1 MYKEVR
7 DYTSRTTTRY
17 SLLTGLPTQIFPQLP
32 EHRAVEEKV
41 KISPRSIIGSPPIV
55 FFSFQ
60 KVDENGNALN
70 QNSSETK
77 KNKKEKRDK
86 NVVLINSQDVV
97 GHRSDII
104 DDLDKLVEFID
115 GNEEQQQQQQS
126 GAKSK
131 SNLHKSK
138 LHKHVSTEEKPV
150 NKKQRTRSKA
160 KNGDMQKSTSME
172 EISTTKLEDF
182 NFSKDSD
189 SKVPLRPT
197 KSNADRP
204 RERRSWGNSEVS
216 RRRSELRGELEKFIL
231 IYFSY
236 RRICAPFCVRK

>member
-1 MYKEVR
+1 M
-7 DYTSRTTTRY
+7 
-17 SLLTGLPTQIFPQLP
+17 
-32 EHRAVEEKV
+32 
-41 KISPRSIIGSPPIV
+41 
-55 FFSFQ
+55 
-60 KVDENGNALN
+60 DENGNALN
-70 QNSSETK
+70 QSNSETK

-115 GNEEQQQQQQS
+115 GNEEHQHQQQS

-138 LHKHVSTEEKPV
+138 QLHKHVSTEEKPA

-182 NFSKDSD
+182 NFSKDPD

-197 KSNADRP
+197 KSNAERP

-216 RRRSELRGELEKFIL
+216 FGLLRK
-231 IYFSY
+231 YFQN
-236 RRICAPFCVRK
+236 RRIFKKEIQPFLKENVILKK